1 MKIIN
6 DYMELIILNILNKED
21 SNGYLIDKILSDNKL
36 DIKRELIYLEF
47 KKLEKNELITSY
59 WKDSNLEVRKK
70 YYTIT
75 KIGKEYLK
83 NKKKEWNDN
92 KNILDKLLGEN
103 K

>member
-6 DYMELIILNILNKED
+6 DYLELIILNILNKED

-36 DIKRELIYLEF
+36 DIKRELIYLEL
-47 KKLEKNELITSY
+47 KKLEKNGLITSY
-59 WKDSNLEVRKK
+59 WKDSNLEVRKR
-70 YYTIT
+70 YYAIT

-92 KNILDKLLGEN
+92 KNILDKLLGD

>member
-6 DYMELIILNILNKED
+6 DYLELIILNILNKEE

-59 WKDSNLEVRKK
+59 WKDSNLEVRKR
-70 YYTIT
+70 YYSIT

-83 NKKKEWNDN
+83 NKRKEWNDN
-92 KNILDKLLGEN
+92 KNILDKLLGD

>member
-6 DYMELIILNILNKED
+6 DYLELIILNILNKEE

-59 WKDSNLEVRKK
+59 WKDSKLEVRKR
-70 YYTIT
+70 YYAIT
-75 KIGKEYLK
+75 KQGKEYLK

-92 KNILDKLLGEN
+92 KNILDKLLGD

>member
-6 DYMELIILNILNKED
+6 DYLELIILNILNKED

-59 WKDSNLEVRKK
+59 WKDSKLEVRKR
-70 YYTIT
+70 YYAIT
-75 KIGKEYLK
+75 KQGKEYLK

-92 KNILDKLLGEN
+92 KNILDKLLGD

>member
-6 DYMELIILNILNKED
+6 EYLELIILNILNKEE

-59 WKDSNLEVRKK
+59 WKDSNLEVRKR
-70 YYTIT
+70 YYSIT

-83 NKKKEWNDN
+83 NKRKEWNDN
-92 KNILDKLLGEN
+92 KNILDKLLGD

>member
-6 DYMELIILNILNKED
+6 EYLELIILNILNKED
-21 SNGYLIDKILSDNKL
+21 SNGYLIDKILSVNKP

-70 YYTIT
+70 HYSIT
-75 KIGKEYLK
+75 KNGKEYLK

-92 KNILDKLLGEN
+92 KNILDKLLGD

>member
-6 DYMELIILNILNKED
+6 DYLELIILNILNKEE

-47 KKLEKNELITSY
+47 RKLEKNGLITSY
-59 WKDSNLEVRKK
+59 WKDSKLEVRKR
-70 YYTIT
+70 YYAIT
-75 KIGKEYLK
+75 KQGKEYLK

-92 KNILDKLLGEN
+92 KNILDKLLGD

>member
-6 DYMELIILNILNKED
+6 EYLELIILNILNKEE

-59 WKDSNLEVRKK
+59 WKDSKLEVRKR
-70 YYTIT
+70 YYAIT
-75 KIGKEYLK
+75 KQGKEYLK

-92 KNILDKLLGEN
+92 KNILDKLLGD

>member
-6 DYMELIILNILNKED
+6 DYLELIILNILNKEE

-47 KKLEKNELITSY
+47 KKLEKNGLITSY
-59 WKDSNLEVRKK
+59 WKDSKLEVRKR
-70 YYTIT
+70 YYAIT
-75 KIGKEYLK
+75 KQGKEYLK

-92 KNILDKLLGEN
+92 KNILDKLLGD

>member
-6 DYMELIILNILNKED
+6 DYLELIILNILNKEE

-59 WKDSNLEVRKK
+59 WKDSNLEVRKR
-70 YYTIT
+70 YYSIT

-92 KNILDKLLGEN
+92 KNILDKLLGD

>member
-6 DYMELIILNILNKED
+6 EYLELIILNILNKEE

-47 KKLEKNELITSY
+47 RKLEKNGLITSY
-59 WKDSNLEVRKK
+59 WKDSKLEVRKR
-70 YYTIT
+70 YYAIT
-75 KIGKEYLK
+75 KQGKEYLK

-92 KNILDKLLGEN
+92 KTILD
-103 K
+103 

>member
-6 DYMELIILNILNKED
+6 EYLELIILNILNKEE

-47 KKLEKNELITSY
+47 RKLEKNGLITSY
-59 WKDSNLEVRKK
+59 WKDSKLEVRKR
-70 YYTIT
+70 YYAIT
-75 KIGKEYLK
+75 KQRKEYLK

-92 KNILDKLLGEN
+92 KNILNKRKGDK
-103 K
+103 

>member
-6 DYMELIILNILNKED
+6 DYLELIILNILNKED

-59 WKDSNLEVRKK
+59 WKDSNLEVRKR
-70 YYTIT
+70 YYAIT
-75 KIGKEYLK
+75 KQGKEYLK

-92 KNILDKLLGEN
+92 KNILDKLLGD

>member
-6 DYMELIILNILNKED
+6 EYLELIILNILNKED

-59 WKDSNLEVRKK
+59 WKDSNLEVRKR
-70 YYTIT
+70 YYSIT

-83 NKKKEWNDN
+83 NKRKEWNDN
-92 KNILDKLLGEN
+92 KNILDKLLGD